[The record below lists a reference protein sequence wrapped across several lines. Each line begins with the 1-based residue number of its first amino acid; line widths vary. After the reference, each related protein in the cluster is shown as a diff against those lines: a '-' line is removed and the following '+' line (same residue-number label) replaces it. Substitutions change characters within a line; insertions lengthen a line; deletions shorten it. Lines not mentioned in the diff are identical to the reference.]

1 MSAIALGGPALH
13 AGGFSAV
20 VLMRRPG
27 PLAFRQHGVEIALD
41 DLRVDR
47 TDQGVAVT
55 GGGVRVDL
63 VEHLCAAIGGLGI
76 DQGLRVDVFGPE
88 VPLLDGGAL
97 RFARALR
104 QLHLPACPRR
114 VRIVKPA
121 AFQLEG
127 AEYRFAPSEETR
139 LCVEVEFDH
148 PLVEGKRAQWQGDP
162 DDFLTRVAPART
174 FGFRRDVSRLRAAG
188 RARSVDPRSVV
199 VLEDDGTSLSE
210 PPPGRDE
217 CVRHK
222 LLDLIGD
229 LTIAG
234 GVPLGVIEAR
244 RPGHRATHAVMS
256 MAWAQGVADRS
267 G

>member
-13 AGGFSAV
+13 AGGSCAV
-20 VLMRRPG
+20 VLVRRSG
-27 PLAFRQHGVEIALD
+27 PLALRQHGVEIALD
-41 DLRVDR
+41 ELRVDR

-76 DQGLRVDVFGPE
+76 DQDLRVNVFGPE

-104 QLHLPACPRR
+104 QLDFAARPPR
-114 VRIVKPA
+114 VRIVKRA

-139 LCVEVEFDH
+139 LAVDVEFDH
-148 PLVEGKRAQWQGDP
+148 PLIEGKRAEWQGDP
-162 DDFLTRVAPART
+162 DDFLTRIAPART

-188 RARSVDPRSVV
+188 RARSVDLRSVV

-210 PPPGRDE
+210 PPPGGDE

-229 LTIAG
+229 LTMAG
-234 GVPLGVIEAR
+234 GVPRGVIEAR

-256 MAWAQGVADRS
+256 MAWAQGVADRD

>member
-1 MSAIALGGPALH
+1 
-13 AGGFSAV
+13 
-20 VLMRRPG
+20 
-27 PLAFRQHGVEIALD
+27 
-41 DLRVDR
+41 
-47 TDQGVAVT
+47 
-55 GGGVRVDL
+55 
-63 VEHLCAAIGGLGI
+63 
-76 DQGLRVDVFGPE
+76 
-88 VPLLDGGAL
+88 
-97 RFARALR
+97 
-104 QLHLPACPRR
+104 
-114 VRIVKPA
+114 
-121 AFQLEG
+121 
-127 AEYRFAPSEETR
+127 APSEETR